1 MSSKHLKYD
10 DRRQIEKYLEE
21 NKSYT
26 QIAKII
32 NKHRSTVYYEIK
44 HKSCDGSYD
53 AEYAQTITEV
63 RRQTVNSSR
72 AKFACQDF
80 RI

>member
-10 DRRQIEKYLEE
+10 GQIEKYLEE

-32 NKHRSTVYYEIK
+32 NRV
-44 HKSCDGSYD
+44 
-53 AEYAQTITEV
+53 V
-63 RRQTVNSSR
+63 
-72 AKFACQDF
+72 AKVAFMRYICLFICLFALLQV
-80 RI
+80 